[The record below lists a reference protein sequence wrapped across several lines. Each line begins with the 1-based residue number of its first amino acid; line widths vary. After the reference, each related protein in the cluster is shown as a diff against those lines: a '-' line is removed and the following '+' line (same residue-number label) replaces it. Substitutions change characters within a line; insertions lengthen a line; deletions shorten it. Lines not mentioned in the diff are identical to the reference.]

1 MAFERV
7 SAEGL
12 LQEEGAQLLQRPLLA
27 KLGID
32 THTRL
37 QTGKHMCTGS
47 QLLQA
52 RSDTSLLAIIIEDT
66 LDRTPAEDW

>member
-1 MAFERV
+1 MVDFERV

-32 THTRL
+32 THARL
-37 QTGKHMCTGS
+37 QTGKHKCTGS

-52 RSDTSLLAIIIEDT
+52 RSDRSLLAIVIEET
-66 LDRTPAEDW
+66 FDRTAAE